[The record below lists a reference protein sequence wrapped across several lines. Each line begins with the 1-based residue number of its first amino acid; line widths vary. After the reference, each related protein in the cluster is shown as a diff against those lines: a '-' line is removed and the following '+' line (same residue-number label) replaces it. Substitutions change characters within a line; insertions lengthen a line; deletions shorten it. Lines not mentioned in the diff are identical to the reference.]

1 MYQIIMLCI
10 LSKMRMKNATFTVWA
25 QLTFVQ
31 GGKHRELVAA
41 FQEPES
47 PAESSCEAILSPTPD
62 CPACL
67 SMATSNSLGGH
78 SQVKLVWVCLKDLKG
93 GRGTESLSCQKTWT
107 KIRTSAGYVKIKAE
121 PENKS

>member
-62 CPACL
+62 CPA
-67 SMATSNSLGGH
+67 H
-78 SQVKLVWVCLKDLKG
+78 SQHGHLKFIG
-93 GRGTESLSCQKTWT
+93 WT
-107 KIRTSAGYVKIKAE
+107 QSGQAGLGL
-121 PENKS
+121 P